1 MFIAPARSS
10 RRTVRHTIPGEHE
23 RFPACPCLTEPLSFA
38 YIQTNHR
45 SFPQIGLTKKSLQQR
60 GNISNIHPVKKLQ
73 IFLKK
78 YFITGLL
85 VIIPI
90 WATYYVL
97 SGLLG
102 VIDGLLGDLP
112 EYFLGLKFPGLGII
126 TLILFVLVIGVLS
139 ANYFGRHLVR
149 YSDTLMQRVPLV
161 RGVYS
166 TMKKIMDTFSLK
178 HNFHG
183 VGLVEY
189 PRQGCYSVGFI
200 TGRIQGEEL
209 GKAGNFMTVFVPT
222 TPNPTAGF
230 LLILPETEVQRLDM
244 SVDQGM
250 KFIVSLGLV
259 SLSEI
264 QAGKLK
270 KPEAEELHS

>member
-1 MFIAPARSS
+1 M
-10 RRTVRHTIPGEHE
+10 
-23 RFPACPCLTEPLSFA
+23 
-38 YIQTNHR
+38 
-45 SFPQIGLTKKSLQQR
+45 
-60 GNISNIHPVKKLQ
+60 KKLRDS
-73 IFLKK
+73 FKK

-102 VIDGLLGDLP
+102 VIDNMLGDLP
-112 EYFLGLKFPGLGII
+112 GYLLGLKFPGLGII
-126 TLILFVLVIGVLS
+126 TLVLFVLLVGLLS
-139 ANYFGRHLVR
+139 ANYIGKNVVR

-166 TMKKIMDTFSLK
+166 TMKKIMDTFSMK

-183 VGLVEY
+183 VALIEY
-189 PRQGCYSVGFI
+189 PRKGCYSVGFM
-200 TGRIQGEEL
+200 TGEVRGESMGFE
-209 GKAGNFMTVFVPT
+209 GRFITVFVPT

-230 LLILPETEVQRLDM
+230 LLILPEAEVNRLDM
-244 SVDQGM
+244 TVEQGM
-250 KFIVSLGLV
+250 KFIVSIGLV

-264 QAGKLK
+264 QANKLHQAGLK
-270 KPEAEELHS
+270 ESRS